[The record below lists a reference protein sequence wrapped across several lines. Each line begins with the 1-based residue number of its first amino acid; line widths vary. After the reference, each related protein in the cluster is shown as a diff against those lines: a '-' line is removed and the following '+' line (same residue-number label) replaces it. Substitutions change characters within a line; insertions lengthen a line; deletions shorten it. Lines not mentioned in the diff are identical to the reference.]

1 MTKQP
6 VSMRR
11 AVGASVVNLAYLAV
25 QSLMF
30 IIVTPLLLKVW
41 GAEGYGMWVI
51 MLAVMRGAELAV
63 FGMDQALVKYVAQ
76 FSVEPDAGRKIS
88 GVISFSTLFL
98 LFTGL
103 ASCAIVWVLRD
114 WIALNIFAA
123 LDVSELAGA
132 FGLIAIGLVPLFL
145 SQVPLFVL
153 FGLVYNELAGG
164 LKLGYDVFLWGGA
177 LTIGLLGGSIL
188 DLGWLLLLLN
198 GVYFFLTSL
207 VAFWVLRPFNLR
219 FEWNM
224 PLIKELLHYGF
235 YAWIISIGI
244 RFYQQVDRILV
255 GLVLGAALAGVYG
268 IATGI
273 AARLTRLASQFS
285 QVLLPFASSY
295 QVKDRL
301 QEIRTIFRHA
311 SRLVA
316 CLMVLA
322 SSAIVIWMD
331 IILEL
336 WISPQ
341 YSYDYTEAF
350 RVLLIIYAFHSV
362 MLPAL
367 RISLGLGW
375 IKVPTIVIA
384 ASSIAMLVVLW
395 VISQYLG
402 LMGAVIANAV
412 YIAVVYINF
421 YTAGKLD
428 FKPVRTVLA
437 DIGPPLVVLLAVL
450 LLSLEAL
457 TIFQRALVTIVVAV
471 IISWMALSSNRA
483 RLIYELLRPN

>member
-1 MTKQP
+1 
-6 VSMRR
+6 MRR
-11 AVGASVVNLAYLAV
+11 VAGASVVNLAYLAV

-30 IIVTPLLLKVW
+30 IIITPLLLKVW

-51 MLAVMRGAELAV
+51 MLAIMRGAELAV
-63 FGMDQALVKYVAQ
+63 FGMDQAVVKYVAQ
-76 FSVEPDAGRKIS
+76 FSVEADASRKIS
-88 GVISFSTLFL
+88 GIISFSTLFL
-98 LFTGL
+98 FFTGL

-114 WIALNIFAA
+114 WIAINIFAA
-123 LDVSELAGA
+123 LDVSELADA
-132 FGLIAIGLVPLFL
+132 FGLIALGLVPLFL

-153 FGLVYNELAGG
+153 YGLVYNELAGG
-164 LKLGYDVFLWGGA
+164 LLLGYDVLLWGGA
-177 LTIGLLGGSIL
+177 LAIGLLGGSIL
-188 DLGWLLLLLN
+188 DLGWLLLLVNL
-198 GVYFFLTSL
+198 GFFSLTSL
-207 VAFWVLRPFNLR
+207 AALWVLRAYKLR
-219 FEWNM
+219 FEWNI
-224 PLIKELLHYGF
+224 PLIKELVHYSF

-244 RFYQQVDRILV
+244 RFYQQVDRIIV
-255 GLVLGAALAGVYG
+255 GMVLGAALAGVYG

-295 QVKDRL
+295 QVGERL
-301 QEIRTIFRHA
+301 QEIRTTFRHA

-322 SSAIVIWMD
+322 SGVLVIWMD
-331 IILEL
+331 YILSL

-341 YSYDYTEAF
+341 FSQDYTEAF

-384 ASSIAMLVVLW
+384 ASSITMLVVLW
-395 VISQYLG
+395 MISQYLG

-421 YTAGKLD
+421 YTAGRLD

-437 DIGPPLVVLLAVL
+437 DIGPPLVVLLGVVL
-450 LLSLEAL
+450 LPLDAL
-457 TIFQRALVTIVVAV
+457 TIFQRALVTIVIAV
-471 IISWMALSSNRA
+471 VISWMAVSGNRA
-483 RLIYELLRPN
+483 KLIYELLRPN

>member
-1 MTKQP
+1 MTRQP
-6 VSMRR
+6 ISMRR
-11 AVGASVVNLAYLAV
+11 VAGASVVNLAYLAV

-30 IIVTPLLLKVW
+30 IIVTPLLLKAW

-51 MLAVMRGAELAV
+51 MLAIMRGAELAV
-63 FGMDQALVKYVAQ
+63 FGMDQAVVKYVAQ
-76 FSVEPDAGRKIS
+76 FSVEADAGRKIS

-98 LFTGL
+98 IFTGL

-114 WIALNIFAA
+114 WIAINIFAA
-123 LDVSELAGA
+123 LDVSELADA
-132 FGLIAIGLVPLFL
+132 FGLIALGLVPLFL

-153 FGLVYNELAGG
+153 YGLVYNELAGG
-164 LKLGYDVFLWGGA
+164 LLLGYDVFLWGGA
-177 LTIGLLGGSIL
+177 LAIGLLGGSIL
-188 DLGWLLLLLN
+188 DLGWLLLLVN
-198 GVYFFLTSL
+198 GVYFGLTSL
-207 VAFWVLRPFNLR
+207 AALWVLRPFKLR
-219 FEWNM
+219 FDWNL
-224 PLIKELLHYGF
+224 PLIKELVHYSF

-244 RFYQQVDRILV
+244 RFYQQVDRIIV

-295 QVKDRL
+295 QVGERL
-301 QEIRTIFRHA
+301 QEIRTTFRHA

-322 SSAIVIWMD
+322 SSVIVIWMD
-331 IILEL
+331 YILGL

-341 YSYDYTEAF
+341 FSQDYTEAF

-395 VISQYLG
+395 MISQYLG

-421 YTAGKLD
+421 YTAGRLD

-437 DIGPPLVVLLAVL
+437 DIGPPLVVLLAVVL
-450 LLSLEAL
+450 LPLDAL
-457 TIFQRALVTIVVAV
+457 TIFQRVLVTFVIAVV
-471 IISWMALSSNRA
+471 ISWMAVSGNRA